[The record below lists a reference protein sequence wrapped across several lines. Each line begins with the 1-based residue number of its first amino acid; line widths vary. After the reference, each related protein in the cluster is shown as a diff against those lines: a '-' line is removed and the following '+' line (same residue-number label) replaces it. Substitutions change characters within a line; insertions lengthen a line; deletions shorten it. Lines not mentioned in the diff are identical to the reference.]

1 MIAAVRFGVG
11 IVIRLGAVW
20 EEKPGVSPA
29 AHSPYHGGMRK
40 QNDSNSCAYFVALH
54 LQD

>member
-11 IVIRLGAVW
+11 IVICQGNPGGENR
-20 EEKPGVSPA
+20 GVSPA
-29 AHSPYHGGMRK
+29 AHSPYHAGMRK
-40 QNDSNSCAYFVALH
+40 QNESNSCAYFVALH